1 MAFYIFKIKHFPFP
15 KPVILIYL
23 LIITSFFSEPSP
35 FTNFNFSNFTFGD
48 PLIKYERA
56 FVEDSVIR
64 LTGNSS
70 TVRSYI
76 QGRDTYFNPMH
87 LWLWDKASGNLTNF
101 TTHFSF
107 VINSPNKSTLC
118 GDGLAF
124 FLAANGSTILDV
136 TGDGGAMGLITLATD
151 PFVAVEFDIFSN
163 EWNLPGEHRNV

>member
-1 MAFYIFKIKHFPFP
+1 VSFSDPTSLPIVPLLMAFYIFKIKHFPFP

-48 PLIKYERA
+48 SGIKYERA

-76 QGRDTYFNPMH
+76 QGRATYFNPMH
-87 LWLWDKASGNLTNF
+87 LWDKASGNLTDF

-107 VINSPNKSTLC
+107 VINSQNKNSLWRWACVLPST
-118 GDGLAF
+118 
-124 FLAANGSTILDV
+124 
-136 TGDGGAMGLITLATD
+136 
-151 PFVAVEFDIFSN
+151 
-163 EWNLPGEHRNV
+163 